1 MLVWNPVFI
10 SPGGPFGCR
19 YVIPM
24 ATRHMVQ
31 SSLKV
36 QDVVS
41 FFFKMESAQPVPFLP
56 QSYPI
61 LISSLASRHSQV
73 QVLDQELRETSSYLG
88 SVAAGGHASL
98 Q

>member
-1 MLVWNPVFI
+1 VFI

-36 QDVVS
+36 QDVS

-73 QVLDQELRETSSYLG
+73 QGLGQELRETSSYLG
-88 SVAAGGHASL
+88 YVAAGGHASL